1 MKKLQIQPMEE
12 YSDNFFNIKP
22 ASEYIP
28 DWYRLSDGKINDFPS
43 VLNQNNPQATT
54 STYKKCTPFLDAMTS
69 GYIVELSADIE
80 ITRNAEGGL
89 LVLWRVSREM
99 VTKHSENQWNG
110 IPIPT
115 GYLRGVLKWHN
126 QFTIKSP
133 KEYSLLF
140 TQPINRFDLPFQII
154 TGLVDC
160 DKYTLPVQFPFF
172 IKEDFI
178 GIIPAGTPIV
188 QIIPVKRDFWERE
201 YLKFDT
207 KTSLVEIE
215 KYLST
220 IKRSYKNK
228 FWQRKSYK

>member
-1 MKKLQIQPMEE
+1 M
-12 YSDNFFNIKP
+12 YNFLIFGVFAAIGFFSLVPKTVWV
-22 ASEYIP
+22 SE
-28 DWYRLSDGKINDFPS
+28 LFLKVKTSDFP
-43 VLNQNNPQATT
+43 
-54 STYKKCTPFLDAMTS
+54 FLK
-69 GYIVELSADIE
+69 IL
-80 ITRNAEGGL
+80 
-89 LVLWRVSREM
+89 
-99 VTKHSENQWNG
+99 
-110 IPIPT
+110 
-115 GYLRGVLKWHN
+115 
-126 QFTIKSP
+126 
-133 KEYSLLF
+133 
-140 TQPINRFDLPFQII
+140 
-154 TGLVDC
+154 
-160 DKYTLPVQFPFF
+160 FPFF